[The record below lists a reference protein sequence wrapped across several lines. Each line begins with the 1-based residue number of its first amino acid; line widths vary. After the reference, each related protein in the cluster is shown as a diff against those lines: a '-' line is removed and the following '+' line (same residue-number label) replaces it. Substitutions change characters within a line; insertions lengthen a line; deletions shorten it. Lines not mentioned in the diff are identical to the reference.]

1 MTTENLKNWQNSRTK
16 NIFVTQHIFSVA
28 QKQIVTFSVTQ
39 KDIVTTQKL
48 KLWQLKT
55 SKVYTT
61 NFLQLNFWQHF
72 KKVFLVR
79 TIWHLNNRWDVLWG
93 AFCNLA
99 IFMVLMLIIA
109 HAKKFCVSCIQN
121 FFMYLCISSNKQV
134 KCVTFSL

>member
-16 NIFVTQHIFSVA
+16 NIFVTEHIFSVA

-39 KDIVTTQKL
+39 KDIMTTQKL
-48 KLWQLKT
+48 QLWQLKP

-79 TIWHLNNRWDVLWG
+79 TVWHLNNRWDVLWG
-93 AFCNLA
+93 AFCNLE
-99 IFMVLMLIIA
+99 IYMVLILIIA
-109 HAKKFCVSCIQN
+109 HAKKFCVSCVQN
-121 FFMYLCISSNKQV
+121 FFKYLCISSNKQV